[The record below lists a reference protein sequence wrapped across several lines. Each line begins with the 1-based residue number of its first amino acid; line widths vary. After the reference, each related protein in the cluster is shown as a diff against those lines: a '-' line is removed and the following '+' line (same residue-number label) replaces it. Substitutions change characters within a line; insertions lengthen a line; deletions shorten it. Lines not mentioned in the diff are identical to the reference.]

1 MILLK
6 GGYKIIDLKGVTI
19 ASEGGTTVTGIYND
33 IENNY
38 RKPLL
43 LSGIVIEGV
52 EKADVFITVTT
63 SESNFTFT
71 AYNKTYTVT
80 NADLVTIA

>member
-1 MILLK
+1 MLK

-19 ASEGGTTVTGIYND
+19 ASEGGTTIAGIYNA

-43 LSGIVIEGV
+43 LSGVVIDGV
-52 EKADVFITVTT
+52 EKADVFIEVTT
-63 SESNFTFT
+63 TNSNFTFT
-71 AYNKTYTVT
+71 AYGKTYTVT